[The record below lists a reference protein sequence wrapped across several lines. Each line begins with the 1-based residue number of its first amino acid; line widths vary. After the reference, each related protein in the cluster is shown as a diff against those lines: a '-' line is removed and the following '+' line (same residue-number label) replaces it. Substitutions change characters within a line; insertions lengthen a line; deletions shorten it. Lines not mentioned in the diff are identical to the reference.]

1 MSHHTPAANLLK
13 TVQSFPDTFPE
24 LSLETP
30 LRLSLLFNSIVQ
42 HFGQLVYNK
51 KPHLSTGLIL
61 YTSGER
67 WKMVVHLSGEDV
79 TILEF
84 TCDVV
89 VTNEPSKIL
98 LMNTIG
104 HAITE
109 AIDERI
115 QTRFGGVGLPSTV
128 KDLEKLIT
136 DSSNVVAV
144 KVNLRLTTFLT
155 ECNTCVGILPINVVM
170 NSVAHLLFDLTHVW
184 CRLVDFYT
192 IQEMGG
198 NTTPLVPLVQLVVDR
213 HDFFIRIKCNLTR
226 HLDINLEIFDVE
238 NLTRHVHDF
247 IPHSEAIPDD
257 SYTLHDFG
265 RCAHLL

>member
-1 MSHHTPAANLLK
+1 M
-13 TVQSFPDTFPE
+13 
-24 LSLETP
+24 
-30 LRLSLLFNSIVQ
+30 LFNSIVQ
-42 HFGQLVYNK
+42 HFGHLVYNK

-61 YTSGER
+61 YSIRER
-67 WKMVVHLSGEDV
+67 WKIVVHLSGEDV
-79 TILEF
+79 TVLEF
-84 TCDVV
+84 TGDVV
-89 VTNEPSKIL
+89 VTNEPLKL
-98 LMNTIG
+98 VLVYTIG
-104 HAITE
+104 CPITE

-115 QTRFGGVGLPSTV
+115 QTRFGGDGLPTTV
-128 KDLEKLIT
+128 KDLKKIIT
-136 DSSNVVAV
+136 DSSNVVAME
-144 KVNLRLTTFLT
+144 KHFGLSTFLT
-155 ECNTCVGILPINVVM
+155 VRDTGVGILPINVVM

-213 HDFFIRIKCNLTR
+213 HDFFIRFQGNLTR

-247 IPHSEAIPDD
+247 VPHSEAILDD

-265 RCAHLL
+265 RCAHLV

>member
-1 MSHHTPAANLLK
+1 MTDRS
-13 TVQSFPDTFPE
+13 SRRTFPE

-30 LRLSLLFNSIVQ
+30 VKVSLLFNSIVQ
-42 HFGQLVYNK
+42 HFGDVVYNK

-61 YTSGER
+61 YPSGER
-67 WKMVVHLSGEDV
+67 WKIVVHLSGEDV

-89 VTNEPSKIL
+89 VTNEPLKFVL
-98 LMNTIG
+98 VYTIG

-128 KDLEKLIT
+128 KDLEELIT
-136 DSSNVVAV
+136 DSSNVVAME
-144 KVNLRLTTFLT
+144 KHFGLSTFLT
-155 ECNTCVGILPINVVM
+155 VGNTGVGILPIDVVM

-192 IQEMGG
+192 IQEMGVF
-198 NTTPLVPLVQLVVDR
+198 TTPCVPLTQLDG
-213 HDFFIRIKCNLTR
+213 IAS
-226 HLDINLEIFDVE
+226 LE
-238 NLTRHVHDF
+238 
-247 IPHSEAIPDD
+247 
-257 SYTLHDFG
+257 
-265 RCAHLL
+265 

>member
-1 MSHHTPAANLLK
+1 M
-13 TVQSFPDTFPE
+13 
-24 LSLETP
+24 
-30 LRLSLLFNSIVQ
+30 SLLFNSIVQ

-61 YTSGER
+61 YPSGER

-79 TILEF
+79 TILEI
-84 TCDVV
+84 TGHVV
-89 VTNEPSKIL
+89 VTNEPSKVL
-98 LMNTIG
+98 LMYTIG
-104 HAITE
+104 HTITE

-128 KDLEKLIT
+128 KDLKEVIT
-136 DSSNVVAV
+136 NGSNVVAV
-144 KVNLRLTTFLT
+144 KVNLRLTTFFT
-155 ECNTCVGILPINVVM
+155 VGNTGVGILPINVVM
-170 NSVAHLLFDLTHVW
+170 NSITHLLFDLTHVW

-213 HDFFIRIKCNLTR
+213 HDFFIRFQGNLTR
-226 HLDINLEIFDVE
+226 HLHINLEIFDVKD
-238 NLTRHVHDF
+238 LTRHVHDF

-257 SYTLHDFG
+257 SYTIHDIG